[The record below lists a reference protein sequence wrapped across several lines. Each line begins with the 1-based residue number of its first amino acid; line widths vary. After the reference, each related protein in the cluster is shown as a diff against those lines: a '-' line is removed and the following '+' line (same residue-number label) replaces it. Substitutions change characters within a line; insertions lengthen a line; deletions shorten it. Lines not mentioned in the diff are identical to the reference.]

1 MLTIRPQVFS
11 YPLLYLGRLANE
23 GLLRFDLSLLPPTT
37 DGPASLWSTPT
48 GVPPSTTDKLCRL
61 FTLGS
66 DLLEAIAPHPEH
78 PATRQAQF
86 LRQIRDAGLAGRRAT
101 SASSVPASPTQ
112 SFARVGV
119 RTNTHPQFAPSL
131 QAEAGGGGA
140 VPSAGLYA
148 FPSGAGVGG
157 FGETPAGSPHAGVGG
172 GMGMAL
178 PMNGGEEQDQFSS
191 LLSDMF
197 QTGQPYLGMDFD
209 FGQGAGVGGG
219 LAGGGVDWGNL
230 GFGDGY

>member
-1 MLTIRPQVFS
+1 M
-11 YPLLYLGRLANE
+11 
-23 GLLRFDLSLLPPTT
+23 
-37 DGPASLWSTPT
+37 
-48 GVPPSTTDKLCRL
+48 

-86 LRQIRDAGLAGRRAT
+86 LRQIRDAGLAGRRGT
-101 SASSVPASPTQ
+101 HSVPASPTQ

-131 QAEAGGGGA
+131 QGEGG

-148 FPSGAGVGG
+148 FPG
-157 FGETPAGSPHAGVGG
+157 FGETPAGSPRASGG
-172 GMGMAL
+172 GAGSLVVPA
-178 PMNGGEEQDQFSS
+178 NGGEEPDQFSS

-209 FGQGAGVGGG
+209 FGQGGGVGGG
-219 LAGGGVDWGNL
+219 IGGGPVDWTNL
-230 GFGDGY
+230 GFGNDF